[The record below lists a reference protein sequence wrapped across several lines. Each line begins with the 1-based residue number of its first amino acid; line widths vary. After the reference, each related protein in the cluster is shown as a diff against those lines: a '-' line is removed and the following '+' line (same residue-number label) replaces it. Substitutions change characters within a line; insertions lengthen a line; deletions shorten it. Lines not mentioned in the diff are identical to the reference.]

1 MPYNFEQLPNTNF
14 KQLLNTNT
22 KKEVKPLT
30 KTIRLE
36 DAPPGTNF
44 TLDGRP
50 GKVVGVITK
59 EENVKK
65 NVEVAWLDVTKGTGV
80 DRIDGK
86 TPVQVKEEPKKEL
99 ELEETILGE
108 AKPRQKIYITNPE
121 TGEKTRIRM
130 ITNLSKGKDIKVLI
144 NGKQEFLPWNT
155 SVFVEKEKEFE

>member
-14 KQLLNTNT
+14 EQLLNTNT

-36 DAPPGTNF
+36 DASPGTNF
-44 TLDGRP
+44 TLDGRR
-50 GKVVGVITK
+50 GRVVGAIAK
-59 EENVKK
+59 RKDMKK
-65 NVEVAWLDVTKGTGV
+65 NMEVAWFDVTKGTGI

-86 TPVQVKEEPKKEL
+86 TLVQVKEVPKKEP
-99 ELEETILGE
+99 ELEETVLGE

-121 TGEKTRIRM
+121 TGEKTRIRI
-130 ITNLSKGKDIKVLI
+130 ITKIAKGEDVKALI

-155 SVFVEKEKEFE
+155 QVFVEKEQKPE